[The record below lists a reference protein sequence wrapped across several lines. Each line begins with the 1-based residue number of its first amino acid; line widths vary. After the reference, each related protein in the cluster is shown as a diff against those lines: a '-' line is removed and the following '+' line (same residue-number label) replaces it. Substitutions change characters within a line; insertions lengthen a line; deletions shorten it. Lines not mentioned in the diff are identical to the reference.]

1 MKTPKPTS
9 LEVAQVAQVSQATV
23 SRALRDSP
31 LVKPET
37 RARIQEIARE
47 LHYRTD
53 RNAAGLRTRRSRTL
67 ALLLFE
73 ELPDEA
79 QINPFFLS
87 MIGHIARAAARRS
100 FDLLMS
106 FQQLSEDW
114 HTDYEL
120 SNRADG
126 MILLGYGNY
135 LNYAER
141 LRHLAETDSHFVIWG
156 PVVESQP
163 GHYVCCDNVL
173 GARLAAEHLI
183 RQGRKRIAFAGAAT
197 AGSPEFQL
205 RHRGF
210 AEVLDAA
217 GLARLPPLHT
227 EAQSLE
233 AEGYRSGIELIDAGI
248 PFDAVFAASDL
259 IAMGVIHALQDRG
272 RFRAPGRRRRRL
284 RRHRLRRRLQP
295 AAHDRPAGHAPGGRN
310 AGREPHP
317 PDRGPGHRV
326 DADRAGTRGARFLRR
341 AFSRLSG
348 SKRCHRPVE
357 FGDEAQVVRSIRQH
371 AHAVRGHF
379 AQRAPCP
386 SALSTLPP
394 VASRHAPASR

>member
-1 MKTPKPTS
+1 M
-9 LEVAQVAQVSQATV
+9 
-23 SRALRDSP
+23 
-31 LVKPET
+31 
-37 RARIQEIARE
+37 
-47 LHYRTD
+47 
-53 RNAAGLRTRRSRTL
+53 
-67 ALLLFE
+67 
-73 ELPDEA
+73 PDEA

-217 GLARLPPLHT
+217 GLARCR
-227 EAQSLE
+227 
-233 AEGYRSGIELIDAGI
+233 RSI
-248 PFDAVFAASDL
+248 P
-259 IAMGVIHALQDRG
+259 
-272 RFRAPGRRRRRL
+272 RRR
-284 RRHRLRRRLQP
+284 
-295 AAHDRPAGHAPGGRN
+295 ASRPRAIA
-310 AGREPHP
+310 
-317 PDRGPGHRV
+317 RGSSSSM
-326 DADRAGTRGARFLRR
+326 RACRSTPCSRR
-341 AFSRLSG
+341 A
-348 SKRCHRPVE
+348 
-357 FGDEAQVVRSIRQH
+357 
-371 AHAVRGHF
+371 
-379 AQRAPCP
+379 
-386 SALSTLPP
+386 T
-394 VASRHAPASR
+394 